1 MTDTFKGHSQNLI
14 APPASAVEVTPSD
27 TADLAFAT
35 RAIYVGTAGN
45 LKARMLDGTEVT
57 LSNVQAGCQYA
68 MRVDRIFSTGTTASG
83 IVAFW

>member
-27 TADLAFAT
+27 STDLTFAT

-45 LKARMLDGTEVT
+45 LRVKMLDGTTIT
-57 LSNVQAGCQYA
+57 LTNVQAGCQYA
-68 MRVDRIFSTGTTASG
+68 LRVDRVLATGTSATG
-83 IVAFW
+83 IIAFW